1 MAFRLVDKS
10 GKSPWCFAKLPLYG
24 IVPHGSTYTLT
35 VTTKEEMKLKEE
47 TDFDLVIQSSLLG
60 DKYNAVFND
69 QSESDTFF
77 KEAKQ
82 FGNMVHEVTLKAVY
96 VQYGEI
102 TSENISVR
110 YNPDSLW
117 SLDAHPTEP
126 WIVTGHNS
134 GYARVW
140 NNEMKAS
147 CIIMLIFLVCVC
159 VYTAAQCMTSENV
172 RIAFC
177 DELTKPFSKACSS

>member
-1 MAFRLVDKS
+1 MRAVS
-10 GKSPWCFAKLPLYG
+10 ESAAGQGEKLPLCG

-35 VTTKEEMKLKEE
+35 VTMKEEMKLKEE

-60 DKYNAVFND
+60 DKYIEVFND

-102 TSENISVR
+102 ISEV
-110 YNPDSLW
+110 SLV
-117 SLDAHPTEP
+117 LNTDFV
-126 WIVTGHNS
+126 ICGRKF
-134 GYARVW
+134 AR
-140 NNEMKAS
+140 S
-147 CIIMLIFLVCVC
+147 
-159 VYTAAQCMTSENV
+159 
-172 RIAFC
+172 
-177 DELTKPFSKACSS
+177 